1 MEVIEYEIKKILP
14 LHLLYSYLV
23 LLGFNRV
30 TRTLLKNINAG
41 NEVTK
46 GNFTDWNRA
55 GGRVVNGLLSVEQT
69 SSISLPRE
77 IMVVREDTVPMFY
90 MLRRAYQ

>member
-55 GGRVVNGLLSVEQT
+55 SGRVVNGLT
-69 SSISLPRE
+69 I
-77 IMVVREDTVPMFY
+77 
-90 MLRRAYQ
+90 RRTDEFNLFTKGDYGDP